1 MKTPTPY
8 PFSDLTSEQIQ
19 QLVNA
24 ARIERA
30 KVIRGFFARLFRRR
44 RKDPVW
50 PARQRDAQVW
60 PPKNVAALSLTV
72 YR

>member
-1 MKTPTPY
+1 MTPTSDY
-8 PFSDLTSEQIQ
+8 PFSDLTTEQIHK
-19 QLVNA
+19 LILA

-30 KVIRGFFARLFRRR
+30 KAVRSFFARLFRGR

-60 PPKNVAALSLTV
+60 PPKNVPALSLTV

>member
-1 MKTPTPY
+1 MTTRGNY
-8 PFSDLTSEQIQ
+8 PFSDLTSEQVQRLIQ
-19 QLVNA
+19 A

-30 KVIRGFFARLFRRR
+30 KAMRSFFAGLFRRPS
-44 RKDPVW
+44 KDPVW

-60 PPKNVAALSLTV
+60 PPNNVPALSLTV